1 MSPASLPTVPV
12 PAAGCDCASCP
23 FFTGNDHAIEPICS
37 GCNTSCA
44 YCGCDRVQGADGC
57 RQCPIRCGSRVDI
70 AAWMRDVGGTLAFDD
85 IETAPR
91 IPPDLPAFVPQVDGH
106 DIPRFDAGLAWPA
119 YAIGLRRVF
128 SPKSHRI
135 VPKFAGRTAREALTL
150 GVQQLAVL
158 VGYGE
163 DPLVEAFWTRR
174 HELAPLLA
182 EQQWD
187 LVLACNYSL
196 YGNQPRAEHLLNF
209 RRNLLLAHELNQ
221 AGVPAVPNLYW
232 FRPEDLERYEAWIT
246 DTSPPAV
253 AVNLQTF
260 RKDTSWQQLALPGLA
275 FLASAL
281 GQDCRVILTGTSRRR
296 RIRQLHALFGQRLVL
311 VSQNP
316 LQFARHG
323 AVMTANG
330 REDAHAHDHDA
341 FAANVRYYAGLLNE
355 PPPRWAVRGDD
366 IDVEEAGP

>member
-1 MSPASLPTVPV
+1 MSRTSLAMIPV

-23 FFTGNDHAIEPICS
+23 FFTANPAAVEPICS

-44 YCGCDRVQGADGC
+44 YCGCERMRGADGC
-57 RQCPIRCGSRVDI
+57 HECPIRCGSRIDI
-70 AAWMRDVGGTLAFDD
+70 TDWMRDVGGTLLFDD
-85 IETAPR
+85 IQ
-91 IPPDLPAFVPQVDGH
+91 IPTQVPAGLPAFVPQVDGH
-106 DIPRFDAGLAWPA
+106 DIPRFDAELAWPA
-119 YAIGLRRVF
+119 YAVGLRRVL
-128 SPKSHRI
+128 SPKSHRV
-135 VPKFAGRTAREALTL
+135 VPKFSGRSAHDALRL
-150 GVQQLAVL
+150 DAKQLAVL

-174 HELAPLLA
+174 HELAPLIA
-182 EQQWD
+182 EQGWD
-187 LVLACNYSL
+187 LVLACNYSM

-209 RRNLLLAHELNQ
+209 RRNLLLAHDLNE

-246 DTSPPAV
+246 DTSPAAV

-260 RKDTSWQQLALPGLA
+260 RKDSSWQELALPGLA
-275 FLASAL
+275 FLADAL

-296 RIRQLHALFGQRLVL
+296 RIRQLHALFGDRLVL

-323 AVMTANG
+323 AVMTAQG

-341 FAANVRYYAGLLNE
+341 FAANVRYYASLLE
-355 PPPRWAVRGDD
+355 GPAPSWALEGND
-366 IDVEEAGP
+366 IHVLEDGS